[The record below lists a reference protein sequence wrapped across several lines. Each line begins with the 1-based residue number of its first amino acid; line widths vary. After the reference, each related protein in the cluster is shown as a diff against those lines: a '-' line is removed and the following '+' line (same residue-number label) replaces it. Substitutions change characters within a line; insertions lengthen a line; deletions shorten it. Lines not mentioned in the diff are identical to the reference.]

1 MILLFFL
8 LCGVAYGTD
17 VHSDCYNHGSKDGSC
32 ECLDDYTG
40 NNCELCKR
48 CNYQGTCHGNYKVEG
63 EKTDNDGTKECV
75 CDKKPNGKFKW
86 GGAECAV
93 DAVCHSDSDCK
104 RGTCVKNLCDCIITA
119 GGPWSGDT
127 CNIEPICP
135 DGCFHG
141 TCTMESGTTAD
152 TFGLIRAVGSG
163 CDCEEGW
170 GGVACD
176 QPLVSECNDKGY
188 LNEGSCACEEGYG
201 DDCSCDSNCAWGNA
215 ESRTCPTGLCQCNSG
230 YEQPD
235 CTCTENQCSGHGT
248 CSDSGCDCE
257 EGWVNYQCS
266 GHGECN
272 DCTCHPRFDG
282 EMCNVLKPMP
292 TCEQG
297 EHYMENGI
305 YYEEGGACDVNENRN
320 TFFGREYNLHPLQ
333 SIQYEATSWTDCHQK
348 CMDRIDSNVIDE
360 SRDIHPIKF
369 EDRYGWDGVNPSWV
383 DKVWGHYAGV
393 EEYYTDGDWFSGK
406 QYFYEELDAP
416 DKWYETNTN
425 IARSC
430 SRYDNFGSRYTE
442 CTFSPGSEYTRVW
455 EETDYPNGDWHTSA
469 SGLIGSFFS
478 GRGGVYFMKATGY
491 CTTEYRSVIETTV
504 YMDPTNEPPLSYQNV
519 YKMQPICLEGV
530 EGVDYPAIPK
540 YYKRMDSFETEYS
553 PTHYAYDNG
562 NCTCFGLGEDTCG
575 TTKDITYDPKRSGDQ
590 MTQWDNNQPNSLKEV
605 SAPVQRKP
613 GIISY
618 WKRDGDYCMPCLSGY
633 HNVSGTHCCP
643 NGWEGNDCDI
653 NINDCQGDPCND
665 NVHICVDDAD
675 AAEYNKNLSI
685 GNYACVCKPGKT
697 GTFNISTGLETCD
710 KECCIDGENVTAHG
724 GFTDSLTVHG
734 TCKSGVGGCD
744 CDYGYEGPKCECT
757 DSMCDHGYCNVGGNT
772 FCKCHPGYEL
782 DDTGKC
788 TVGADFCA
796 SDPCVNHDTDDTEL
810 PICTNTENDYHCKC
824 EVGYIG
830 KNCTIDTE
838 WNIGNTTCPDGYL
851 LNGRCV
857 DCPHGTYSRGL
868 TDTTCRIILTDENI
882 HDAVSGSDL
891 YGDITTFDTSAVT
904 NMDRLFK
911 DINVPDISDWDVTQ
925 VTSMREMFMGATRDG
940 ARFDAD
946 SLGWDV
952 TGKDTT
958 RWDDVVGFDYGYAE
972 VEICEGMM
980 ADITWTGYHNIQ
992 ETETSSCSSDKGSE
1006 ILGFRSGVTEQ
1017 VENLFAAP
1025 GKRRYFKCST
1035 HCGVLSARFEV
1046 YCGRKEASCLNKING
1061 ECMITSSSL
1070 RHMVVLWEADSES
1083 ADQQY
1088 GPLAT
1093 WDVSYVTDMTDLFH
1107 SGNPDITNWD
1117 MSNVVH
1123 ADRMLLNSGFT
1134 QRIDNK
1140 DLSSLQTANDM
1151 MPTDYG
1157 TNGGHLCGKHFLRV
1171 CEARGYKADTDA
1183 LKDIDC
1189 ANRRGFENMGSCLT
1203 STVPEGES
1211 VSVIKQAVNHW
1222 YDADKK
1228 TAIKNRHGEMSE
1240 WDVSQV
1246 QSMHSLFLDNKNGI
1260 PPLAKWD
1267 TSSVTDMTSMFENS
1281 DFNEDISHWDV
1292 RKVDKFNK
1300 MFKGNTDFAVDLTF
1314 WEIHASVNKDI
1325 FSGNTHYDGLL
1336 FKIDSIRKESLTD
1349 ATFHPAVDDWFDA
1362 DKKDAI
1368 IAEYGEISDWLVYE
1382 VTDMSNAFEGR
1393 TTFNEDISEWNVG
1406 AVTDMSSMFEG
1417 SAFNSPIGMWNVDK
1431 VRDMSS
1437 MFKGSSFNQL
1447 IDRWNV
1453 SSVEDMSSMFENS
1466 VFSRPI
1472 GDWDLWG
1479 TGWDIVQKPDDGN
1492 SKCFAEEGMII
1503 TLDPNTRQN
1512 LQSNYRLCFDEC
1524 TGTYPNRLDDIEG
1537 RTRSRGGG
1545 EVGSHYTPYMA
1556 GFGFVENTSLAYT
1569 CQCAT
1574 KIDNCVSS
1582 PFDRVLEYRDMK
1594 TDDMFTGNDKFIQ
1607 PLCGI
1612 GWRYRDIRSL
1622 SPPQRGVSLTCDIC
1636 NATEH
1641 MSTCGLCL
1649 GEFRFDHCLDSP
1661 MAFTLK
1667 ELHDFGGSHGM
1678 TGLVVNAGGIPLD
1691 EYASD
1696 DDINNGYVNPYACN
1710 CEYEEGMK
1718 GCLVVNGRKQVRM
1731 KEWYAD
1737 GEIDFSTKTITQ
1749 YYCELDFLNNAR
1761 SVASAEGFNS
1771 VECTEDTL
1779 LKQDECGLVGGNWN
1793 GKCDKCL
1800 KPCDPPELGVKYIST
1815 NRKCEK
1821 CDEGKTVWN
1830 NECVWCP
1837 DGKFTDENRAWC
1849 GKCPSG
1855 TYGANGACLTCA
1867 QGAASTFEGALQC
1880 STCPATTFSV
1890 GTECQQCPTGKSSKN
1905 GAWSCYDVAHCRHG
1919 ATTDKAVAGNWCDLC
1934 NDGFKLNEVG
1944 TCVADCVHGNFRVN
1958 SDGSGT
1964 CQCTDMWGQTP
1975 GDPWNAC
1982 NYCDVSQYV
1991 NVGDSCHDTKCDDTL
2006 FTDCV
2011 CDDGPV
2017 INGKLCYDNKPY
2029 FECSPTLTENCL
2041 CNTGNGYEHVGVGYA
2056 CSRSSTTASSRRLNT
2071 DSSSSTSSSSSQI
2084 LCTANAVPT
2093 KDCPYGFWL
2102 NDGGTFNCT
2111 TTCSHNGYDV
2121 DSATHVVLD
2130 SNILPLCGGTKKTDC
2145 YGVPWKVMDYNCG
2158 AHVECDV
2165 NEAVNRSQT
2174 YNGMGNEDASSCC
2187 KKKQQCMDFTCPST
2201 YAIRAGD
2208 HVLTRTEYGMCNGG
2222 EWYTGNAELYETAA
2236 QALQRCGLFTGE
2248 SIIAHLDDKVFVCTQ
2263 GFSNETA
2270 NYAPTLQHQED
2281 CDTWYSSLRF
2291 NGTYRTATTYTYQ
2304 RSKPQDTYST
2314 GLVFTTGEG
2323 DDTCCTEVCD
2333 GKHAGKPCARPIYGI
2348 CGNECTAAHFATDG
2362 DEPSSC
2368 CEADSWYC
2376 DSGTCDYGFTKN
2388 SKYCGE
2394 KCDQTRFATTIE
2406 GSGVQAIPLIHGSV
2420 ICEGEE
2426 QVGVDSSGCFAAC
2439 NSFTNYFVIDDKCF
2453 CANNLGG
2460 QCTNNITDCSDW
2472 CPNGIVTQT
2481 YSSTMHFTACENYWD
2496 VCSAGWDKISAQGW
2510 CRKRYESG
2518 TQLSTPD
2525 PCVGSGTCC
2534 EPKMYDTYYISTDLT
2549 RTGGHCCDVDTSLNA
2564 CMSKQCP
2571 DRYEN
2576 NDNYDT
2582 KLYSSDHT
2590 TECCDQIPDIHY
2602 CDKHNNEGA
2611 FNCTDGRLFYDEVY
2625 CDGVCDEAKC
2635 CKPDDNFCNSIP
2647 CVGAEVETGLDYC
2660 GSLCEHSQCCKA
2672 PPKCDRSHN
2681 CDSGEIDWNYECT
2694 DTVDGVCAPLEYEDG
2709 KCCTT
2714 DLSPYCSAD
2723 NRYDTSGAP
2732 SVSDI
2737 SYAGDPM
2744 PGCYKKAGYISYY
2757 EVWGRTGVSF
2767 TDESFEGVCCNY
2779 VEACPSNPE
2788 CDHLFPKGGYSA
2800 SVPRHCASGSS
2811 SGWDR
2816 IQNCTDYSSCCEEET
2831 CATAQDRLGTQCYN
2845 SNWDNWDNVQSV
2857 QLTRSTFFETC
2868 CKSTCQQ
2875 LQYEKAAGDRGHDLC
2890 DNSLN
2895 GEDVNVD
2902 LTNPKDIVD
2911 KCCENS
2917 CGKKAISNDW
2927 SCPNGTDKDPGY
2939 WTNYY
2944 YGFQNAMYTYV
2955 NSISDQTDFDSKCC
2969 FTSCNAVNGTYTCVG
2984 VENIKTWD
2992 HSNQYMYSIWYQARD
3007 PIVTFE
3013 STCCIDATCNNIVKQ
3028 DNFRG
3033 NSCEDTYPGTYYNS
3047 QNDNT
3052 VLTDPSDPLPCCGG
3066 VASACKTVM
3075 NSGSRCG
3082 TGKTYASW
3090 VSPSITVTSDN
3101 FENSC
3106 CSFKCATENVDCVNL
3121 FPGSSWSNTHSMSN
3135 YDMRT
3140 AVCCGTEWQCDV
3152 YPDYKGWGS
3161 YYTSRDVNGTTY
3173 KAPNPVTAFSS
3184 EGGTV
3189 NVYARFLKYNESVT
3203 ESGWAEK
3210 CHCPENDLDCLSD
3223 NITSSL
3229 TTTCQGKE
3237 NSQGFTCD
3245 SVCASSSLNTCTNW
3259 LNIAEY
3265 GTKVWTGQITRTDY
3279 YAKNRFMMN
3288 CCEGANWVWDSS
3300 TNFRN

>member
-32 ECLDDYTG
+32 ECLDGYTG

-48 CNYQGTCHGNYKVEG
+48 CNYQGTCHGNFKVEG
-63 EKTDNDGTKECV
+63 ETTDNEGTKECV
-75 CDKKPNGKFKW
+75 CDKKTNGKFKW

-104 RGTCVKNLCDCIITA
+104 RGTCVKNLCDCEITA
-119 GGPWSGDT
+119 GDPWSGDT
-127 CNIEPICP
+127 CNIEPTCP
-135 DGCFHG
+135 SGCFHG
-141 TCTMESGTTAD
+141 TCTMELGTTAD
-152 TFGLIRAVGSG
+152 TFGLIRAVSSG
-163 CDCEEGW
+163 KNCICNDGY

-176 QPLVSECNDKGY
+176 QPLVPDCNNKGY
-188 LNEGSCACEEGYG
+188 LNISACACEEGYG
-201 DDCSCDSNCAWGNA
+201 DDCSCDHECAWDNA
-215 ESRTCPTGLCQCNSG
+215 ESRTCPTGLCQCKSG

-235 CTCTENQCSGHGT
+235 CTCKGDQCSGHGA

-272 DCTCHPRFDG
+272 DCTCHPAFEG
-282 EMCNVLKPMP
+282 EMCNVLKP
-292 TCEQG
+292 TTLCLTG

-305 YYEEGGACDVNENRN
+305 YYEEGGACDVVENRN

-348 CMDRIDSNVIDE
+348 CMDRIDSNVTDE
-360 SRDIHPIKF
+360 SIDISPIKF
-369 EDRYGWDGVNPSWV
+369 EDRYGWDGANPSWANNA
-383 DKVWGHYAGV
+383 KIYARWSARRK
-393 EEYYTDGDWFSGK
+393 ELKFPYHYYTYLDSEIMGTVADVDSGTYDGSKWHNGNKFSINVDSVDA
-406 QYFYEELDAP
+406 QYQMVDRPTFNGGTVRESQFTTFTA
-416 DKWYETNTN
+416 
-425 IARSC
+425 
-430 SRYDNFGSRYTE
+430 
-442 CTFSPGSEYTRVW
+442 TFSVNKENAARVW
-455 EETDYPNGDWHTSA
+455 ENSTA
-469 SGLIGSFFS
+469 GLCDVSHSTGA
-478 GRGGVYFMKATGY
+478 ATKL
-491 CTTEYRSVIETTV
+491 CIEG
-504 YMDPTNEPPLSYQNV
+504 N
-519 YKMQPICLEGV
+519 
-530 EGVDYPAIPK
+530 YPAIPK
-540 YYKRMDSFETEYS
+540 YYKRMDSFETEYAN

-562 NCTCFGLGEDTCG
+562 KCTCFGLGEDTCG

-605 SAPVQRKP
+605 SSPVQRKP

-618 WKRDGDYCMPCLSGY
+618 WKRDGDYCVPCLSGY

-643 NGWEGNDCDI
+643 NGWEGKDCDI

-788 TVGADFCA
+788 TVGADLCA
-796 SDPCVNHDTDDTEL
+796 DSPCVNHDTDDTEL

-838 WNIGNTTCPDGYL
+838 WNIGNTTCDGYL

-857 DCPHGTYSRGL
+857 DCPHGTYSRGP

-882 HDAVSGSDL
+882 HDAVSGTSDL
-891 YGDITTFDTSAVT
+891 YGDIATFDTSAVT

-911 DINVPDISDWDVTQ
+911 DKTVPDISNWVVSS
-925 VTSMREMFMGATRDG
+925 VTSMREMFMGTTKPDTSKWT
-940 ARFDAD
+940 FHP
-946 SLGWDV
+946 DV
-952 TGKDTT
+952 DKFWWERNPVIYSQLTCAKVVNGRCQFTNGGLRNIVLAWENAEAGT
-958 RWDDVVGFDYGYAE
+958 EDV
-972 VEICEGMM
+972 
-980 ADITWTGYHNIQ
+980 
-992 ETETSSCSSDKGSE
+992 
-1006 ILGFRSGVTEQ
+1006 
-1017 VENLFAAP
+1017 
-1025 GKRRYFKCST
+1025 
-1035 HCGVLSARFEV
+1035 
-1046 YCGRKEASCLNKING
+1046 
-1061 ECMITSSSL
+1061 
-1070 RHMVVLWEADSES
+1070 
-1083 ADQQY
+1083 Y

-1093 WDVSYVTDMTDLFH
+1093 WDVSYVTNMTDLFQN
-1107 SGNPDITNWD
+1107 STKNPDITNWD

-1151 MPTDYG
+1151 MPTNYA
-1157 TNGGHLCGKHFLRV
+1157 TNGGRLCGKHFLRV
-1171 CEARGYKADTDA
+1171 CEALVRKYTALGDTDA

-1189 ANRRGFENMGSCLT
+1189 ANRVGFNGMGFCLT
-1203 STVPEGES
+1203 STVPEGQS
-1211 VSVIKQAVNHW
+1211 VSVIKQAVEHW
-1222 YDADKK
+1222 YDTDKRADIITK
-1228 TAIKNRHGEMSE
+1228 HGEMSE

-1246 QSMHSLFLDNKNGI
+1246 QSMYSLFLDKNGI
-1260 PPLAKWD
+1260 PPLTKWD
-1267 TSSVTDMTSMFENS
+1267 TSSVTDMESMFENS
-1281 DFNEDISHWDV
+1281 DFNEDIRHWDV
-1292 RKVDKFNK
+1292 RKVDNFNF

-1314 WEIHASVNKDI
+1314 WEIHASEHDDT
-1325 FSGNTHYDGLL
+1325 FSGNTHYDVLM
-1336 FKIDSIRKESLTD
+1336 FKIGTTLPERLTD
-1349 ATFHPAVDDWFDA
+1349 ATFHPAVNDWFDA
-1362 DKKDAI
+1362 DKKADI

-1393 TTFNEDISEWNVG
+1393 TTFNEDISSWNVG

-1417 SAFNSPIGMWNVDK
+1417 SAFNSPIDKWNVDK

-1479 TGWDIVQKPDDGN
+1479 TYWNETQSPGDGN

-1512 LQSNYRLCFDEC
+1512 LQSNYRICFDEC

-1556 GFGFVENTSLAYT
+1556 GFGFVENASLAYT

-1636 NATEH
+1636 NTGEH

-1667 ELHDFGGSHGM
+1667 ELHDFGESHGM

-1691 EYASD
+1691 EYALD

-1737 GEIDFSTKTITQ
+1737 GLTDFSTKTITQ
-1749 YYCELDFLNNAR
+1749 YYCELDFLDGR
-1761 SVASAEGFNS
+1761 DVASAEGFNS

-1779 LKQDECGLVGGNWN
+1779 LNQIECGLVGGNWN

-1800 KPCDPPELGVKYIST
+1800 KPCDPPELGVKFIST
-1815 NRKCEK
+1815 NRKCEE
-1821 CDEGKTVWN
+1821 CAEGMTVWN
-1830 NECVWCP
+1830 NECVLCP

-1855 TYGANGACLTCA
+1855 TYGADGDCFSCA

-1880 STCPATTFSV
+1880 STCSAGTFSV
-1890 GTECQQCPTGKSSKN
+1890 GTKCQDCPTGKSSKN
-1905 GAWSCYDVAHCRHG
+1905 GAWSCYDVALCRHG
-1919 ATTDKAVAGNWCDLC
+1919 KTTVKPIAGNWCDLC

-1944 TCVADCVHGNFRVN
+1944 TCVADCVHGGFTVN
-1958 SDGSGT
+1958 TDGSGT
-1964 CQCTDMWGQTP
+1964 CQCTDMWGQTL
-1975 GDPWNAC
+1975 GKPWNDC
-1982 NYCDVSQYV
+1982 DYCDPKYV
-1991 NVGDSCHDTKCDDTL
+1991 HIGKTCHDTPCDATL

-2011 CDDGPV
+2011 CGVSPV
-2017 INGKLCYDNKPY
+2017 IDGELCFNNKPY
-2029 FECSPTLTENCL
+2029 SECSVDQTGCL
-2041 CNTGNGYEHVGVGYA
+2041 CNTGDSYEHVVSGFRCIDSQVVELCGDNA
-2056 CSRSSTTASSRRLNT
+2056 ISEKDVCSDLKIGNECLEKCAHGG
-2071 DSSSSTSSSSSQI
+2071 QI
-2084 LCTANAVPT
+2084 
-2093 KDCPYGFWL
+2093 
-2102 NDGGTFNCT
+2102 
-2111 TTCSHNGYDV
+2111 V

-2145 YGVPWKVMDYNCG
+2145 YGVPWKEMDYNCG
-2158 AHVECDV
+2158 AHVQCDV
-2165 NEAVNRSQT
+2165 NEAVNTSVT

-2201 YAIRAGD
+2201 YADRVGEY
-2208 HVLTRTEYGMCNGG
+2208 VLTRTEYGMCNGG
-2222 EWYTGNAELYETAA
+2222 EWYTRNAELYETAA

-2270 NYAPTLQHQED
+2270 NSAPTLQHQED
-2281 CDTWYSSLRF
+2281 CDTWYYSLRF

-2323 DDTCCTEVCD
+2323 DATCCTEVCD
-2333 GKHAGKPCARPIYGI
+2333 GKHTCTRPIYGV
-2348 CGNECTAAHFATDG
+2348 CDGVCTDADFLFDG
-2362 DEPSSC
+2362 DQPSTC

-2376 DSGTCDYGFTKN
+2376 DSTCNVGFTN
-2388 SKYCGE
+2388 SGAYCGE
-2394 KCDQTRFATTIE
+2394 KCDTTHFAATSITQNVPVE
-2406 GSGVQAIPLIHGSV
+2406 LSGVEVVCNKTLETASTK
-2420 ICEGEE
+2420 EGC
-2426 QVGVDSSGCFAAC
+2426 SSACSGYFQMDGGKCYCTDTGPCKSDTAA
-2439 NSFTNYFVIDDKCF
+2439 
-2453 CANNLGG
+2453 
-2460 QCTNNITDCSDW
+2460 DCSDW
-2472 CPNGIVTQT
+2472 CDGSLQRAGKQFGYGEYNTYTVCRDLKSSASCPSGWFSDSRWDNACAYGSLGDPNSQ
-2481 YSSTMHFTACENYWD
+2481 ACYDSNN
-2496 VCSAGWDKISAQGW
+2496 
-2510 CRKRYESG
+2510 
-2518 TQLSTPD
+2518 
-2525 PCVGSGTCC
+2525 CC
-2534 EPKMYDTYYISTDLT
+2534 EVSHITYQM
-2549 RTGGHCCDVDTSLNA
+2549 RTLPERTESVCCDIDTAYQACASLD
-2564 CMSKQCP
+2564 CP
-2571 DRYEN
+2571 DRHTNKTIYG
-2576 NDNYDT
+2576 T
-2582 KLYSSDHT
+2582 GFYSTNHT
-2590 TECCDQIPDIHY
+2590 TECCEPISETHY
-2602 CDKHNNEGA
+2602 CDTQSDFECLDYERLSAVNYCGDI
-2611 FNCTDGRLFYDEVY
+2611 CTKD
-2625 CDGVCDEAKC
+2625 KC
-2635 CKPDDNFCNSIP
+2635 CKPNNYFCDNFTCHD
-2647 CVGAEVETGLDYC
+2647 GFA
-2660 GSLCEHSQCCKA
+2660 K
-2672 PPKCDRSHN
+2672 
-2681 CDSGEIDWNYECT
+2681 SGEIQCDVEC
-2694 DTVDGVCAPLEYEDG
+2694 VNG
-2709 KCCTT
+2709 KCCLPKPSCNSNHACH
-2714 DLSPYCSAD
+2714 DPSSHMLDSNYKCSEI
-2723 NRYDTSGAP
+2723 TGGACAA
-2732 SVSDI
+2732 SE
-2737 SYAGDPM
+2737 
-2744 PGCYKKAGYISYY
+2744 Y
-2757 EVWGRTGVSF
+2757 EGNYN
-2767 TDESFEGVCCNY
+2767 CCILK
-2779 VEACPSNPE
+2779 
-2788 CDHLFPKGGYSA
+2788 D
-2800 SVPRHCASGSS
+2800 
-2811 SGWDR
+2811 
-2816 IQNCTDYSSCCEEET
+2816 T

-2902 LTNPKDIVD
+2902 LTDPKDIVD

-2927 SCPNGTDKDPGY
+2927 SCPAGSFRNSDYWSNIGWNTEYTQTSFASNCCHMSCDSVNGTQTCGTGKVENIQTY
-2939 WTNYY
+2939 WYQAWGNGDDVQDSDWYM
-2944 YGFQNAMYTYV
+2944 ARDA
-2955 NSISDQTDFDSKCC
+2955 ISDFDSSCC
-2969 FTSCNAVNGTYTCVG
+2969 
-2984 VENIKTWD
+2984 VE
-2992 HSNQYMYSIWYQARD
+2992 
-3007 PIVTFE
+3007 
-3013 STCCIDATCNNIVKQ
+3013 ATCNNIVLQ
-3028 DNFRG
+3028 QNFKGRTCEAAYGRSYDYGSG
-3033 NSCEDTYPGTYYNS
+3033 NIA
-3047 QNDNT
+3047 
-3052 VLTDPSDPLPCCGG
+3052 LTDHSDPLACCKGLADPCREQIGL
-3066 VASACKTVM
+3066 
-3075 NSGSRCG
+3075 GSRCIYPISYLDWISSSTEVTAENFVNKCCSTPSHLCMPSFDAG
-3082 TGKTYASW
+3082 SRCPDDMRYRQW
-3090 VSPSITVTSDN
+3090 VSSSITVTSDN
-3101 FENSC
+3101 FVNEC
-3106 CSFKCATENVDCVNL
+3106 CWRA
-3121 FPGSSWSNTHSMSN
+3121 
-3135 YDMRT
+3135 
-3140 AVCCGTEWQCDV
+3140 
-3152 YPDYKGWGS
+3152 
-3161 YYTSRDVNGTTY
+3161 
-3173 KAPNPVTAFSS
+3173 
-3184 EGGTV
+3184 
-3189 NVYARFLKYNESVT
+3189 
-3203 ESGWAEK
+3203 
-3210 CHCPENDLDCLSD
+3210 
-3223 NITSSL
+3223 
-3229 TTTCQGKE
+3229 
-3237 NSQGFTCD
+3237 
-3245 SVCASSSLNTCTNW
+3245 
-3259 LNIAEY
+3259 
-3265 GTKVWTGQITRTDY
+3265 
-3279 YAKNRFMMN
+3279 
-3288 CCEGANWVWDSS
+3288 
-3300 TNFRN
+3300 